1 MPKVIAV
8 LNQKGGA
15 GKTTISTNL
24 ASFLHSQGESTLLV
38 DLDPQASASDWA
50 DAREGD
56 DLCPVIRM
64 GKSISRDLP
73 KISREITRGY
83 DWIVIDGAPQVS
95 ELAAAAVRAA
105 DLVLIPVQPSPYD
118 IWACSD
124 LVELLKARQ
133 EVTDGYPQGAFIVS
147 RAIKNTRLSGEIM
160 AALEGYELPIFA
172 NGTTQKVD
180 YANTA
185 KWGGSVVDLPKDHKA
200 NIEIKMLVEELKEF
214 INA

>member
-8 LNQKGGA
+8 LNQKGGS
-15 GKTTISTNL
+15 GKTTISTNV
-24 ASFLHSQGESTLLV
+24 ASWLHSQGESTLLV
-38 DLDPQASASDWA
+38 DLDPQGSASDWA

-56 DLCPVIRM
+56 ELCPVVRM

-73 KISREITRGY
+73 KIARDY
-83 DWIVIDGAPQVS
+83 DWVVIDGAPQVS

-105 DLVLIPVQPSPYD
+105 DVVLIPVQPSPYD

-133 EVTDGYPQGAFIVS
+133 EVTDGHPRGAFVIS
-147 RAIKNTRLSGEIM
+147 RAIKNTRLSGEVM
-160 AALEGYELPIFA
+160 QALEGYELPIFA

-185 KWGGSVVDLPKDHKA
+185 KWGGSVVDLEDEHKA
-200 NIEIKMLVEELKEF
+200 RFEIKMLVKELKEF
-214 INA
+214 ANA

>member
-1 MPKVIAV
+1 MPKVIAI

-24 ASFLHSQGESTLLV
+24 ASLLHSQGDSVLLV
-38 DLDPQASASDWA
+38 DLDPQGSASDWA

-56 DLCPVIRM
+56 ELCPVIRM
-64 GKSISRDLP
+64 GKSISRDLQ
-73 KISREITRGY
+73 KIARDY
-83 DWIVIDGAPQVS
+83 DWVIIDGAPQVS

-105 DLVLIPVQPSPYD
+105 DVVLIPVQPSPYD
-118 IWACSD
+118 IWACAD

-133 EVTDGYPQGAFIVS
+133 EVTDGHPRGAFIVS
-147 RAIKNTRLSGEIM
+147 RAIKNTRINGEVL
-160 AALEGYELPIFA
+160 AALSAYELPVFS

-185 KWGGSVVDLPKDHKA
+185 KWGGSVVDLDEDHKA
-200 NIEIKMLVEELKEF
+200 RFEIKMLAKEMKEF
-214 INA
+214 AHGA

>member
-8 LNQKGGA
+8 LNQKGGS
-15 GKTTISTNL
+15 GKTTISTNV
-24 ASFLHSQGESTLLV
+24 ASWLHSQGESTLLV
-38 DLDPQASASDWA
+38 DLDPQGSASDWA

-56 DLCPVIRM
+56 ELCPVVRM

-73 KISREITRGY
+73 KIARDY
-83 DWIVIDGAPQVS
+83 DWVVIDGAPQVS

-105 DLVLIPVQPSPYD
+105 DVVMIPVQPSPYD

-133 EVTDGYPQGAFIVS
+133 EVTDGHPRGAFVIS
-147 RAIKNTRLSGEIM
+147 RAIKNTRLSGEVM
-160 AALEGYELPIFA
+160 QALEGYELPIFA

-185 KWGGSVVDLPKDHKA
+185 KWGGSVVDLEDEHKA
-200 NIEIKMLVEELKEF
+200 RFEIKMLVKELKEF
-214 INA
+214 ANA

>member
-8 LNQKGGA
+8 LNQKGGS

-24 ASFLHSQGESTLLV
+24 ASFLHSQGETTLLV
-38 DLDPQASASDWA
+38 DLDPQGSASDWA

-56 DLCPVIRM
+56 DLCPVVRM

-73 KISREITRGY
+73 KIAREY
-83 DWIVIDGAPQVS
+83 DWVVIDGAPQVS

-147 RAIKNTRLSGEIM
+147 RAIKNTRLSGEVM
-160 AALEGYELPIFA
+160 SALEGYELPIFA

-185 KWGGSVVDLPKDHKA
+185 KWGGSVVELPAEHKA
-200 NIEIKMLVEELKEF
+200 RFEIKMLVKELKGF

>member
-8 LNQKGGA
+8 LNQKGGS
-15 GKTTISTNL
+15 GKTTISTNV
-24 ASFLHSQGESTLLV
+24 ASWLHNEGESTLLV
-38 DLDPQASASDWA
+38 DLDPQGSASDWA

-56 DLCPVIRM
+56 DLCPVVRM
-64 GKSISRDLP
+64 GKSIARDLP
-73 KISREITRGY
+73 KVAREY
-83 DWIVIDGAPQVS
+83 DWVVIDGAPQVS

-124 LVELLKARQ
+124 LVDLLKARQ
-133 EVTDGYPQGAFIVS
+133 EVTDGEPRGAFVVS
-147 RAIKNTRLSGEIM
+147 RAIKNTRLSGEVM
-160 AALEGYELPIFA
+160 QALESYELPVFA

-185 KWGGSVVDLPKDHKA
+185 KWGGSIIDLDAEHKA
-200 NIEIKMLVEELKEF
+200 RFEIKALVKEVKEF

>member
-8 LNQKGGA
+8 LNQKGGS
-15 GKTTISTNL
+15 GKTTISTNV
-24 ASFLHSQGESTLLV
+24 ASWLHSQGESTLLV
-38 DLDPQASASDWA
+38 DLDPQGSASDWA
-50 DAREGD
+50 DARDGD
-56 DLCPVIRM
+56 ELYPVVRM

-73 KISREITRGY
+73 KVARDY
-83 DWIVIDGAPQVS
+83 DWVVIDGAPQVS

-105 DLVLIPVQPSPYD
+105 DVVLIPVQPSPYD

-133 EVTDGYPQGAFIVS
+133 EVTDGHPRGAFVIS
-147 RAIKNTRLSGEIM
+147 RAIKNTRLSGEVM
-160 AALEGYELPIFA
+160 QALEGYELPIFA

-185 KWGGSVVDLPKDHKA
+185 KWGGSVVDLEDEHKA
-200 NIEIKMLVEELKEF
+200 RFEIKMLVKELKEF
-214 INA
+214 ANA

>member
-8 LNQKGGA
+8 LNQKGGS

-24 ASFLHSQGESTLLV
+24 ASWLHSQGESTLLV
-38 DLDPQASASDWA
+38 DLDPQGSASDWA

-56 DLCPVIRM
+56 ELCPVVRM

-73 KISREITRGY
+73 KIARDY
-83 DWIVIDGAPQVS
+83 DWVVIDGAPQVS

-105 DLVLIPVQPSPYD
+105 DVVLIPVQPSPYD

-133 EVTDGYPQGAFIVS
+133 EVTGGHPRGAFVIS
-147 RAIKNTRLSGEIM
+147 RAIKNTRLSGEVM
-160 AALEGYELPIFA
+160 QALEGYELPIFA

-185 KWGGSVVDLPKDHKA
+185 KWGGSVVDLEDEHKA
-200 NIEIKMLVEELKEF
+200 RFEIKMLVKELKEF
-214 INA
+214 ANA

>member
-8 LNQKGGA
+8 LNQKGGS
-15 GKTTISTNL
+15 GKTTISTNV
-24 ASFLHSQGESTLLV
+24 ASWLHSQGESTLLV
-38 DLDPQASASDWA
+38 DLDPQGSASDWA

-56 DLCPVIRM
+56 ELCPVVRM
-64 GKSISRDLP
+64 GKSISRELP
-73 KISREITRGY
+73 KIARDY
-83 DWIVIDGAPQVS
+83 DWVVIDGAPQVS

-105 DLVLIPVQPSPYD
+105 DVVMIPVQPSPYD

-133 EVTDGYPQGAFIVS
+133 EVTDGHPRGAFVIS
-147 RAIKNTRLSGEIM
+147 RAIKNTRLSGEVM
-160 AALEGYELPIFA
+160 QALEGYELPIFA

-185 KWGGSVVDLPKDHKA
+185 KWGGSVVDLEDEHKA
-200 NIEIKMLVEELKEF
+200 RFEIKMLVKELKEF
-214 INA
+214 ANA

>member
-8 LNQKGGA
+8 LNQKGGS
-15 GKTTISTNL
+15 GKTTISTNV
-24 ASFLHSQGESTLLV
+24 ASWLHSQGESTLLV
-38 DLDPQASASDWA
+38 DLDPQGSASDWA

-56 DLCPVIRM
+56 ELCPVVRM

-73 KISREITRGY
+73 KIARDY
-83 DWIVIDGAPQVS
+83 DWVVIDGAPQVS

-105 DLVLIPVQPSPYD
+105 DVVLIPVQPSPYD

-124 LVELLKARQ
+124 LVELLKVRQ
-133 EVTDGYPQGAFIVS
+133 EVTDGHPRGAFVIS
-147 RAIKNTRLSGEIM
+147 RAIKNTRLSGEVM
-160 AALEGYELPIFA
+160 QALEGYELPIFA

-185 KWGGSVVDLPKDHKA
+185 KWGGSVVDLEDEHKA
-200 NIEIKMLVEELKEF
+200 RFEIKMLVKELKEF
-214 INA
+214 ANA

>member
-8 LNQKGGA
+8 LNQKGGS
-15 GKTTISTNL
+15 GKTTISTNV
-24 ASFLHSQGESTLLV
+24 ASWLHSQGESTLLV
-38 DLDPQASASDWA
+38 DLDPQGSASDWA

-56 DLCPVIRM
+56 ELCPVVRM

-73 KISREITRGY
+73 KIARDY
-83 DWIVIDGAPQVS
+83 DWVVIDGAPQVS
-95 ELAAAAVRAA
+95 ELAASAVRAA
-105 DLVLIPVQPSPYD
+105 DVVLIPVQPSPYD

-133 EVTDGYPQGAFIVS
+133 EVTDGHPRGAFVIS
-147 RAIKNTRLSGEIM
+147 RAIKNTRLSGEVM
-160 AALEGYELPIFA
+160 QALEGYELPIFA

-185 KWGGSVVDLPKDHKA
+185 KWGGSVVDLEDEHKA
-200 NIEIKMLVEELKEF
+200 RFEIKMLVKELKEF
-214 INA
+214 ANA